1 MCAFHTGNTTF
12 CIICHFPYLLTQTLR
27 EEFYRKLQLSML
39 HPCSWKFRW
48 KLWELFFSDTKGT
61 SGNLSEG
68 LQKAHLTYN
77 GSYSAQPSKQRVTD
91 AQLVL
96 ITKHL
101 LPLLV
106 ERGQLRTITV
116 SGYLPTRK
124 LVAVR
129 VSAAWPFSLMRV
141 VVFPFSQLFWQ
152 LPLVQVTLQM
162 LGVKTTL
169 MRPVWFP
176 TVSGGKEKKKNKQI
190 TLVSIDF
197 LQKVFGEKKKRRR
210 GRKATGLR
218 EEGSLQC
225 SLIDLQ
231 WCLWNRS
238 RKLSKQNSGIRSKTT
253 FKVKSLEWD

>member
-1 MCAFHTGNTTF
+1 MLYP
-12 CIICHFPYLLTQTLR
+12 CIL
-27 EEFYRKLQLSML
+27 
-39 HPCSWKFRW
+39 KFRW
-48 KLWELFFSDTKGT
+48 KTWELFSSDTKGT
-61 SGNLSEG
+61 FGNISEG
-68 LQKAHLTYN
+68 HQKVCLAYN
-77 GSYSAQPSKQRVTD
+77 GSYTAEPSKQRGTD

-96 ITKHL
+96 IRKHL

-106 ERGQLRTITV
+106 KRGQLRTNTV

-129 VSAAWPFSLMRV
+129 VSAAWPFSLIRV

-176 TVSGGKEKKKNKQI
+176 TVSRGKEKKKNKQI

-197 LQKVFGEKKKRRR
+197 LQKVFWGKKKARVRGRQQVYRRR
-210 GRKATGLR
+210 AVCSALSHRSPVV
-218 EEGSLQC
+218 SL
-225 SLIDLQ
+225 
-231 WCLWNRS
+231 
-238 RKLSKQNSGIRSKTT
+238 KQ
-253 FKVKSLEWD
+253 E

>member
-1 MCAFHTGNTTF
+1 MCHL
-12 CIICHFPYLLTQTLR
+12 PYLLTETLK

-48 KLWELFFSDTKGT
+48 KIWELFFSDTKGT
-61 SGNLSEG
+61 FGNISEG
-68 LQKAHLTYN
+68 HQKACLTYN
-77 GSYSAQPSKQRVTD
+77 ASYSAQPSKQRVTD

-106 ERGQLRTITV
+106 KRGQLRTNRV

-197 LQKVFGEKKKRRR
+197 LQKGFGKKKRRGGEGDR
-210 GRKATGLR
+210 STGGGQSAVL
-218 EEGSLQC
+218 

>member
-1 MCAFHTGNTTF
+1 MCNLSFSLFTNRNSEGG
-12 CIICHFPYLLTQTLR
+12 ILLKASVQHV
-27 EEFYRKLQLSML
+27 

-48 KLWELFFSDTKGT
+48 KIWELFFSDTKGT
-61 SGNLSEG
+61 FGNISEG
-68 LQKAHLTYN
+68 HQKACLAYN
-77 GSYSAQPSKQRVTD
+77 GSYSAEPSKQRVTH
-91 AQLVL
+91 AGLVL
-96 ITKHL
+96 ITKYL

-106 ERGQLRTITV
+106 KRGQLRTNTV

-197 LQKVFGEKKKRRR
+197 LQKVLRKKKDT
-210 GRKATGLR
+210 GGKATGLQ
-218 EEGSLQC
+218 EGSLQC

-238 RKLSKQNSGIRSKTT
+238 RKLSKQNSGICSKTT

>member
-1 MCAFHTGNTTF
+1 MCIWYPFNKQKGGNRTF
-12 CIICHFPYLLTQTLR
+12 CGIWYFLCLPTQTLTD
-27 EEFYRKLQLSML
+27 EFYQKLQLSISQPLQLKIQMKNMGVFL
-39 HPCSWKFRW
+39 Y
-48 KLWELFFSDTKGT
+48 DTKGT
-61 SGNLSEG
+61 FGNISEG
-68 LQKAHLTYN
+68 YQKACLTYN
-77 GSYSAQPSKQRVTD
+77 GSYSAQPSKKRVTD

-106 ERGQLRTITV
+106 KRGQLRTNTV

-152 LPLVQVTLQM
+152 LPLVQVTLQI

-169 MRPVWFP
+169 IRPVWFP

-197 LQKVFGEKKKRRR
+197 LQKVLGMKKKKAGGWGEKKRRQVYRRR
-210 GRKATGLR
+210 AVCSALSHRSPVV
-218 EEGSLQC
+218 SL
-225 SLIDLQ
+225 
-231 WCLWNRS
+231 
-238 RKLSKQNSGIRSKTT
+238 KQ
-253 FKVKSLEWD
+253 E

>member
-1 MCAFHTGNTTF
+1 MKNVGAFFLRHKRNF
-12 CIICHFPYLLTQTLR
+12 WEHFRRTPESLSSIQWFLLSRALQTKSNR
-27 EEFYRKLQLSML
+27 
-39 HPCSWKFRW
+39 C
-48 KLWELFFSDTKGT
+48 T
-61 SGNLSEG
+61 SGINN
-68 LQKAHLTYN
+68 KN
-77 GSYSAQPSKQRVTD
+77 
-91 AQLVL
+91 
-96 ITKHL
+96 L

-106 ERGQLRTITV
+106 KRGQLRTNSV

-129 VSAAWPFSLMRV
+129 VSAAWPFSLIRV

-152 LPLVQVTLQM
+152 FPLVQVTLQM

-197 LQKVFGEKKKRRR
+197 LQKVFGKKKGEGMEGDRS
-210 GRKATGLR
+210 TG
-218 EEGSLQC
+218 GGQSAVF

-238 RKLSKQNSGIRSKTT
+238 RKLSKQNSGICSKTT